1 MGKNSNLSMM
11 SSPATCKKKLT
22 TAQLQEKL
30 EVQEEMI
37 NKLMENIT
45 GKDDKISKLESKVSK
60 LEGQVAIQTSIQFV
74 RDRVTEELK
83 LQLENLQQYTRRY
96 SVVVSKVKKKRKR
109 KRRGKRNIEGG
120 SIKYIF

>member
-83 LQLENLQQYTRRY
+83 LFFSNSCILGFFGRNFSIL
-96 SVVVSKVKKKRKR
+96 SHFSRKFS
-109 KRRGKRNIEGG
+109 E
-120 SIKYIF
+120 